1 MPLRSFYV
9 QVRTR
14 FQFAKTSVQSITE
27 LCTSCTDLF
36 TQNLS
41 MNEKLVVLKIVD
53 FLSINYVIVLS
64 SVLFGYGTFICINT
78 IDIIL

>member
-1 MPLRSFYV
+1 
-9 QVRTR
+9 
-14 FQFAKTSVQSITE
+14 
-27 LCTSCTDLF
+27 
-36 TQNLS
+36 

-53 FLSINYVIVLS
+53 YLIFNYIIVLS

>member
-1 MPLRSFYV
+1 
-9 QVRTR
+9 
-14 FQFAKTSVQSITE
+14 
-27 LCTSCTDLF
+27 
-36 TQNLS
+36 

-53 FLSINYVIVLS
+53 FLTINYCIVLS